1 MGTAVD
7 LLCLI
12 QSCAYE
18 QHYDQIAYRKVRMEI
33 EPPEIAILQHIRV
46 SSPTDR

>member
-7 LLCLI
+7 LHCLI
-12 QSCAYE
+12 QSCASE
-18 QHYDQIAYRKVRMEI
+18 QHYDQSAYPEVVLEI